1 MIDPAVKKSYEERFS
16 IIRTLTP
23 GALISGDQ
31 QMKLTLKDIGPGAF
45 FRFENQNFYVKETAV
60 YEETSED
67 FKTRQGYTVTEL
79 TCLCLETGETAFFE
93 WEFDDELEISLTQE
107 RISFRQL
114 TDEDGESIDED
125 DLDQIADDQDA
136 VVYKG
141 EKFWY
146 EDDWAAI
153 YERGGR
159 EEQLFVYEFENEAG
173 NRFLSI
179 EEWQGPGKEE
189 YQIYTSRPVAPGA
202 INIIAVKTEGE

>member
-23 GALISGDQ
+23 EALVPERQ
-31 QMKLTLKDIGPGAF
+31 QMELTLKDIGAGAF
-45 FRFENQNFYVKETAV
+45 FSFEGQSFYVKETAV
-60 YEETSED
+60 YEETSEN

-79 TCLCLETGETAFFE
+79 TCLCLETGETIWFE
-93 WEFDDELEISLTQE
+93 WEYDDELEISLTQE

-125 DLDQIADDQDA
+125 DLDQIADDQDV

-153 YERGGR
+153 YERGGQ
-159 EEQLFVYEFENEAG
+159 EEKLFVYEFENEAG
-173 NRFLSI
+173 NRYLSI
-179 EEWQGPGKEE
+179 EEWQGSVREE

-202 INIIAVKTEGE
+202 VNIIAAKTEGK